1 MIFHMMFYMEVKHH
15 LYNSFFIFNLDTYK
29 LCLISNS
36 PKETVVSFEF
46 FTLKE
51 SGHILNL
58 ARTGIIYDH

>member
-1 MIFHMMFYMEVKHH
+1 MFSK
-15 LYNSFFIFNLDTYK
+15 IDTYK
-29 LCLISNS
+29 LCFLSNS

-58 ARTGIIYDH
+58 AKTGSLYFY